1 MRSSDDFPAPFRPAT
16 IRLWPLATEKLIPP
30 KTSRP
35 PRRQAR
41 SKAESRIDVS
51 KQSSNFEHHIG
62 HSFVEL
68 EQILKTPYKPDD
80 G

>member
-1 MRSSDDFPAPFRPAT
+1 MRKSDDLPAPFRPAT
-16 IRLWPLATEKLIPP
+16 IRHSPPATEKVIPL

-51 KQSSNFEHHIG
+51 KQSNNLRHHIG

-68 EQILKTPYKPDD
+68 EQIL
-80 G
+80 